1 MKRERTWLLLG
12 TSVAT
17 IATILVG
24 MIIIIVLRGR
34 FLQDFRDTQ
43 TTFAR
48 KSISASLEEFRQI
61 LDQESKR
68 PFTEYSRS
76 NFGGVSTQ
84 SFLRFS
90 NISAVDPSLRIP
102 GLVGF
107 FQIAE
112 KKKLELPFYPEG
124 LATDRQDRE
133 RRRDLA
139 RRIYGSIYKTQPL
152 NSDEGTRDRFRQIF
166 KGIWLPN
173 FNVAEVVTPKSVPT
187 KILSAKMMKSSSP
200 IEKIEDL
207 GPQSQTLASNS
218 QALPMQSFVLE
229 SGYLV
234 FYRNVLHSSKLLTQ
248 GFVVDQKT
256 FFLSLFRDLIDE
268 TKRTGEYKAQ
278 LTVLVEGRALG
289 FFPTPAADAVPL
301 FQTNELSP
309 LEGFTLLVSLPQG
322 RLSLIQTFALGSVA
336 LVVFIILGAILL
348 LYKTAIRQLEL
359 GERQAAFVSSVSHEL
374 RTPITAIRMHGELLK
389 AGWVDGQASRES
401 SYDYILKESERL
413 SRLIEN
419 VLRYARIGRDSDPLS
434 IERLS
439 IKELRDIIEKKI
451 LPIVNQSEFHLAL
464 EDQIPP
470 DSSIGVDLD
479 RDAFTQILLNVVDN
493 AIKFSRSAEQKKI
506 LISLNQS
513 EKFIEIKVRDFGPG
527 VPEESRSKVFD
538 LFFRAENE
546 LTRATPGTGLGL
558 ALVKSLSDRMGIQI
572 QFENR
577 NPGCEFLI
585 KLKFLSN

>member
-1 MKRERTWLLLG
+1 MKSERTWLRLG
-12 TSVAT
+12 AGIATFAT
-17 IATILVG
+17 IAVGILVVA
-24 MIIIIVLRGR
+24 VLRGR
-34 FLQDFRDTQ
+34 FLQTYLDSQ
-43 TTFAR
+43 TAFAR
-48 KSISASLEEFRQI
+48 NSISTSLEEFRQI

-68 PFTEYSRS
+68 PFTEYSQT
-76 NFGGVSTQ
+76 NFAGVSTQ

-90 NISAVDPSLRIP
+90 NISAVEPSVRIP

-124 LATDRQDRE
+124 LASDRKDRE
-133 RRRDLA
+133 QRRDLA
-139 RRIYGSIYKTQPL
+139 RRIYGSMFKTQPMNL
-152 NSDEGTRDRFRQIF
+152 DAGTRDRFNRIF

-173 FNVAEVVTPKSVPT
+173 FNVAEIVTPKSVPT
-187 KILSAKMMKSSSP
+187 KTLSSKMLKSASP

-207 GPQSQTLASNS
+207 RPKSQTLASNS

-234 FYRNVLHSSKLLTQ
+234 FYRNVLHNSNLLTQ

-268 TKRTGEYKAQ
+268 TKRTGENMAQ

-289 FFPTPAADAVPL
+289 FFPSPSADAVPL

-336 LVVFIILGAILL
+336 LIVFIILGAILL
-348 LYKTAIRQLEL
+348 LYRTAIRQLEL
-359 GERQAAFVSSVSHEL
+359 SERQAAFVSSVSHEL

-389 AGWVDGQASRES
+389 AGWADSQANRES

-434 IERLS
+434 LERLS
-439 IKELRDIIEKKI
+439 STELKELLVKKI
-451 LPIVNQSEFHLAL
+451 FPIVNQSEFVL
-464 EDQIPP
+464 ELQDQLPT
-470 DSSIGVDLD
+470 DSSITVEIDC
-479 RDAFTQILLNVVDN
+479 DAFTQILINIVDN
-493 AIKFSRSAEQKKI
+493 AIKFSRTAERKKI
-506 LISLNQS
+506 LISLVAT
-513 EKFIEIKVRDFGPG
+513 EKFIEIKIRDYGPG
-527 VPEESRSKVFD
+527 IPEESRRKVFD
-538 LFFRAENE
+538 LFYRAENE
-546 LTRATPGTGLGL
+546 LIRATPGTGLGL
-558 ALVKSLSDRMGIQI
+558 ALVKSLSDRMGLII

-577 NPGCEFLI
+577 NPGCEFVL
-585 KLKFLSN
+585 KLRRLSN